1 MATEEHTTA
10 QDRLLQEDRDW
21 VLHEAAGA
29 LYGEY
34 KANPL
39 AFTYTVIPNPAQES
53 KILRIREVCCLKFR
67 SESGLHCTTCP
78 HITERHRADI
88 CKLHQ

>member
-1 MATEEHTTA
+1 M
-10 QDRLLQEDRDW
+10 
-21 VLHEAAGA
+21 
-29 LYGEY
+29 
-34 KANPL
+34 
-39 AFTYTVIPNPAQES
+39 
-53 KILRIREVCCLKFR
+53 RIREVCCLKFR